1 MVKISRLNNGNVL
14 VSVGCTLKSG
24 AVRQCFLMNRGD
36 GEVPEGMEEVPF
48 VQILGRACKWKS
60 LLATGAYKDKSK
72 LARALGVDKANLTSV
87 LRLPY
92 LSPVIVEKVLSG
104 ELADAS
110 VRRYRRLA
118 SPLWYEQH
126 KALGIE

>member
-1 MVKISRLNNGNVL
+1 MVTVSRLDNGNVL
-14 VSVGCTLKSG
+14 VHVDCVLKSG
-24 AVRQCFLMNRGD
+24 AVRQYFVTPDAKG
-36 GEVPEGMEEVPF
+36 GSAEGVDDVPF
-48 VQILGRACKWKS
+48 VQILGRAQRWKT
-60 LLATGAYKDKSK
+60 LLATGAYGSK
-72 LARALGVDKANLTSV
+72 TALARALGVDKANLTAV

-110 VRRYRRLA
+110 VRRYGRLA
-118 SPLWYEQH
+118 SPFWYDQH

>member
-1 MVKISRLNNGNVL
+1 MVTISRLENGNLL
-14 VSVGCTLKSG
+14 VHVDCVLKSG
-24 AVRQCFLMNRGD
+24 SVRQCFVTPDAKG
-36 GEVPEGMEEVPF
+36 GAAEGMDEVPF
-48 VQILGRACKWKS
+48 VRILGRAQRWKT
-60 LLATGAYKDKSK
+60 LLATGVYGSK
-72 LARALGVDKANLTSV
+72 TELARALGVDKANLTSV

-110 VRRYRRLA
+110 VRRYRQLS
-118 SPLWYEQH
+118 SPFWYDQH